1 MLRTLRSIGFVGLV
15 LVLLAACASP
25 TPVTSATPIPT
36 QSSDTT
42 TELTQDKTLV
52 VHYLRYDG
60 EYEPWN
66 LWLWPEGAEGAVYEF
81 TEEDEFGVVA
91 RATVPGTADVG
102 TVGIIVRTNDWAK
115 DVPEDRFVTEF
126 DADGVAEI
134 WLIQGE
140 SEIYYQEPETGPKFL
155 GASIDSLRE
164 ISITT
169 NEKVDTASVAEGY
182 IYVVSQEGAVL
193 PGTLSSKF
201 VNPVSSEL
209 VITLEEDLDL
219 GQSYQVASEY
229 FGSRALVPGRV
240 FGSEAFAELYH
251 FDGELGPIYS
261 RTGTTLRVW
270 APTASDVNL
279 LIYKSTEG
287 GLDMRIPMTRGRNG
301 TWEHRLSG
309 DQHLTVYNYEV
320 FFGTKKTEAVDPY
333 VYAAAINGQR
343 GVIVDLSRTNP
354 VGWRAQR
361 AAFSGNPTDAVIYEL
376 HVRDLGMN
384 EASGISNPGK
394 FVSLTEEGT
403 GTAQNPTGIDAIAEM
418 GITHLQLIP
427 IYDYASIDETRND
440 QFNWGY
446 DPLNYNVPE
455 GSYSTDPYDPVNR
468 ILELKTAIK
477 YLNERGIR
485 VIMDVVY
492 NHVYDV
498 TTHSFQKIVPGYYFR
513 TNPDGSWAN
522 GTGVGN
528 EVASERSMVQKFIVE
543 SATYWAKEYGLGGFR
558 FDLMG
563 IHDVETMN
571 QIRAEMT
578 KIDPTFIIIGEGW
591 NMGNILD
598 SELKANQLNAYQMPG
613 ISHFNDGIRDGIKG
627 SVFNSSDNGWATGKT
642 SARTQVMEG
651 IVGQINYGGGIGGQW
666 GETAPS
672 QSVSYVEAHDN
683 LTLHDKLTASVPGA
697 SEEDLSRIH
706 RFASSIALLAQGVAF
721 IHAGQEFERSKDG
734 DENSYK
740 SPDSTNALRWAER
753 AKHQVSVDYFKGLIE
768 LRKEHPAF
776 RMRTSSAVKRNLE
789 FFGPT
794 SVIAY
799 ELDGK
804 AAGDSW
810 SKIVVIHNP
819 GEAAVSVN
827 LPTGEWNI
835 AVQGDKAGTKTLGKA
850 TGTASVGA
858 QSTMVLFQD

>member
-25 TPVTSATPIPT
+25 TPVTSATPTPT
-36 QSSDTT
+36 QSSDAT
-42 TELTQDKTLV
+42 TELTQEKTLI

-182 IYVVSQEGAVL
+182 IYVVSQDGAVL

-320 FFGTKKTEAVDPY
+320 FFGTRKTEAVDPY

-343 GVIVDLSRTNP
+343 GVIVDLARTNP

-361 AAFSGNPTDAVIYEL
+361 APFSGNPTDAVIYEL

-455 GSYSTDPYDPVNR
+455 GSYSTDAYDPVNR

-627 SVFNSSDNGWATGKT
+627 SVFNS
-642 SARTQVMEG
+642 
-651 IVGQINYGGGIGGQW
+651 
-666 GETAPS
+666 
-672 QSVSYVEAHDN
+672 
-683 LTLHDKLTASVPGA
+683 
-697 SEEDLSRIH
+697 EDLSRIH

-776 RMRTSSAVKRNLE
+776 RMRTASAVKRNLE

-810 SKIVVIHNP
+810 SKIVVVHNP